1 MKLGRWLVAHAKSAD
16 SRTSYRI
23 DGIRLETCHQRIARP
38 RIPWLSTPAGTSFS
52 ETEKAPWIIETCGLS
67 RQSSRDPKSAGRG
80 GNGSR

>member
-38 RIPWLSTPAGTSFS
+38 RIPWLEHTGRHFFLRDRKSPLDHRDLWAFKAILEGS
-52 ETEKAPWIIETCGLS
+52 EVCWP
-67 RQSSRDPKSAGRG
+67 GR
-80 GNGSR
+80 